1 MVYLLENSCIITN
14 EDEEDQAM
22 RMVDLI
28 EKKRDGNELSTKE
41 IEYIIT
47 KYTNG
52 EIPDYQISALLM
64 AIFYQD
70 MTDREITDLTLAIA
84 HSGDVIDL
92 SPLDGIKVDK
102 HSTGGVGDTTTLI
115 LAPLVASVG
124 VTVAKMSGRGLGY
137 TGGTLDK
144 LEAIPGFQIE
154 LSDEAFIRIVN
165 ESKVAVIGQS
175 GNLAPADK
183 KLYALRDV
191 TATVD
196 SIPLIASSIMSKKIA
211 AGADAIVLD
220 VTTGDGAFMKNIEDA
235 RRLAKTMTSIG
246 KLAHRQTVAVISD
259 MSEPLGEAI
268 GNSLEVVEAIETLNG
283 NGPEDLLE
291 MCYALGSQMV
301 VLANQAATIEEARS
315 LLQEALESGKAL
327 DKFKEMIRNQ
337 GGDDSIVDQ
346 PERLLTAKYVVELP
360 AKSSGIVS
368 KLVANELGIAAMMLG
383 AGRKTKEDDID
394 HAVGLKLN
402 KKIGDP
408 VKEGESL
415 LTIYSNT
422 KEISSVQEL
431 LYQNIQ
437 ISDSAEKPMLIHDII
452 TE

>member
-1 MVYLLENSCIITN
+1 
-14 EDEEDQAM
+14 M

-41 IEYIIT
+41 IDYIIT
-47 KYTNG
+47 NYTSGN
-52 EIPDYQISALLM
+52 IPDYQISALLM

-124 VTVAKMSGRGLGY
+124 VTVAKMSGRGLVY

-144 LEAIPGFQIE
+144 LEAIPGFKIE
-154 LSDEAFIRIVN
+154 LSDEEFIRIVN
-165 ESKVAVIGQS
+165 DSKVAVIGQS

-246 KLAHRQTVAVISD
+246 KLANRQTVAVISD

-268 GNSLEVVEAIETLNG
+268 GNSLEVVEAIDTLKG
-283 NGPEDLLE
+283 NGPEDLVE
-291 MCYALGSQMV
+291 MCYALGSQMM
-301 VLANQAATIEEARS
+301 VLAKQAATIDEARVQ
-315 LLQEALESGKAL
+315 LKEALESGKAL
-327 DKFKEMIRNQ
+327 LKFKEMIQNQ
-337 GGDDSIVDQ
+337 GGDPSVVDQ
-346 PERLLTAKYVVELP
+346 PERLLTAKYVNELP
-360 AKSSGIVS
+360 AKESGIVS

-383 AGRKTKEDDID
+383 AGRKTKDDAID

-408 VKEGESL
+408 VQEGESL
-415 LTIYSNT
+415 LTIYSN
-422 KEISSVQEL
+422 EEDISSVKEL
-431 LYQNIQ
+431 LYQNIE
-437 ISDSAEKPMLIHDII
+437 ISDSAEKPTLIHDII

>member
-1 MVYLLENSCIITN
+1 
-14 EDEEDQAM
+14 M

-41 IEYIIT
+41 IDYIIT
-47 KYTNG
+47 NYTSGN
-52 EIPDYQISALLM
+52 IPDYQISALLM

-144 LEAIPGFQIE
+144 LEAIPGFKIE
-154 LSDEAFIRIVN
+154 LSDEEFIRIVN
-165 ESKVAVIGQS
+165 DSKVAVIGQS

-211 AGADAIVLD
+211 AGADAIILD

-246 KLAHRQTVAVISD
+246 KLANRQTVAVISD

-268 GNSLEVVEAIETLNG
+268 GNSLEVVEAIDTLKG
-283 NGPEDLLE
+283 NGPEDLVE
-291 MCYALGSQMV
+291 MCYALGSQMM
-301 VLANQAATIEEARS
+301 VLAKQAATIDEARVQ
-315 LLQEALESGKAL
+315 LKEALESGKAL
-327 DKFKEMIRNQ
+327 LKFKEMIQNQ
-337 GGDDSIVDQ
+337 GGDPSVVDQ
-346 PERLLTAKYVVELP
+346 PERLLTAKYVNELP
-360 AKSSGIVS
+360 AKESGIVS

-383 AGRKTKEDDID
+383 AGRKTKDDAID

-408 VKEGESL
+408 VQEGESL
-415 LTIYSNT
+415 LTIYSN
-422 KEISSVQEL
+422 EEDISSVKEL
-431 LYQNIQ
+431 LYQNIE
-437 ISDSAEKPMLIHDII
+437 ISDSAEKPTLIHDII

>member
-1 MVYLLENSCIITN
+1 
-14 EDEEDQAM
+14 M

-28 EKKRDGNELSTKE
+28 EKKRDGNELSKEE
-41 IEYIIT
+41 IEYIVT
-47 KYTNG
+47 NYTNG
-52 EIPDYQISALLM
+52 KIPDYQVSALLM

-70 MTDREITDLTLAIA
+70 MTNEEITNLTLAIA
-84 HSGDVIDL
+84 NSGDVIDL
-92 SPLDGIKVDK
+92 SSLEGIKVDK

-154 LSDEAFIRIVN
+154 LSDEEFVRIVN

-196 SIPLIASSIMSKKIA
+196 SLPLIASSIMSKKIA

-246 KLAHRQTVAVISD
+246 KLANRETVAVISD

-268 GNSLEVVEAIETLNG
+268 GNSLEVVEAIETLQG
-283 NGPEDLLE
+283 NGPEDLVE

-301 VLANQAATIEEARS
+301 VLAGKAKTTDEARM

-327 DKFKEMIRNQ
+327 AKFKEMIQNQ
-337 GGDDSIVDQ
+337 GGDPAIVEH
-346 PERLLTAKYVVELP
+346 PERILTARYTMELP
-360 AKSSGIVS
+360 AKQSGVVS
-368 KLVANELGIAAMMLG
+368 KIVANELGIAAMMLG
-383 AGRKTKEDDID
+383 AGRKTKEEDID
-394 HAVGLKLN
+394 HAVGLKLH
-402 KKIGDP
+402 KKIGDT
-408 VKEGESL
+408 VTKGESL
-415 LTIYSNT
+415 LTIYSNDE
-422 KEISSVQEL
+422 EITSVIEL
-431 LYQNIQ
+431 
-437 ISDSAEKPMLIHDII
+437 
-452 TE
+452 

>member
-1 MVYLLENSCIITN
+1 
-14 EDEEDQAM
+14 M

-28 EKKRDGNELSTKE
+28 EKKRDGNELSKEE
-41 IEYIIT
+41 IEYIVT
-47 KYTNG
+47 NYTNG
-52 EIPDYQISALLM
+52 KIPDYQVSALLM

-70 MTDREITDLTLAIA
+70 MTNEEITNLTLAIA
-84 HSGDVIDL
+84 NSGDVIDL
-92 SPLDGIKVDK
+92 SSLEGIKVDK

-154 LSDEAFIRIVN
+154 LSDEEFVRIVN

-196 SIPLIASSIMSKKIA
+196 SLPLIASSIMSKKIA

-246 KLAHRQTVAVISD
+246 KLANRETVAVISD

-268 GNSLEVVEAIETLNG
+268 GNSLEVVEAIETLQG
-283 NGPEDLLE
+283 NGPEDLVE

-301 VLANQAATIEEARS
+301 VLAGKAKTTDEART

-327 DKFKEMIRNQ
+327 AKFKEMIQNQ
-337 GGDDSIVDQ
+337 GGDPAIVEH
-346 PERLLTAKYVVELP
+346 PERILTARYTMELP
-360 AKSSGIVS
+360 AKQSGVVS
-368 KLVANELGIAAMMLG
+368 KIVANELGIAAMMLG
-383 AGRKTKEDDID
+383 AGRKTKEEDID
-394 HAVGLKLN
+394 HAVGLKLH
-402 KKIGDP
+402 KKIGDT
-408 VKEGESL
+408 VTKGESL
-415 LTIYSNT
+415 LTIYSNDE
-422 KEISSVQEL
+422 EITSVIEL
-431 LYQNIQ
+431 LY
-437 ISDSAEKPMLIHDII
+437 K
-452 TE
+452 

>member
-1 MVYLLENSCIITN
+1 
-14 EDEEDQAM
+14 M

-28 EKKRDGNELSTKE
+28 EKKRDGKTLTKNE
-41 IEYIIT
+41 IDYIIT
-47 KYTNG
+47 NYTNNQ
-52 EIPDYQISALLM
+52 IPDYQLSALLM

-70 MTDREITDLTLAIA
+70 MTDEEITNMTLAMA
-84 HSGDVIDL
+84 NSGDVIDL
-92 SPLDGIKVDK
+92 TSLNGIKVDK

-144 LEAIPGFQIE
+144 LEAIPGFKIE
-154 LSDEAFIRIVN
+154 LSDEEFIRIVN
-165 ESKVAVIGQS
+165 ESQVAVIGQS

-246 KLAHRQTVAVISD
+246 KLANRQTIAVISD

-268 GNSLEVVEAIETLNG
+268 GNSLEVVEAIETLQG
-283 NGPEDLLE
+283 NGPEDLIE
-291 MCYALGSQMV
+291 MCYVLGSQMV
-301 VLANQAATIEEARS
+301 VLAKKADSVEEARVM
-315 LLQEALESGKAL
+315 LQEALTSGKAL
-327 DKFKEMIRNQ
+327 EKFKEMIQNQ
-337 GGDDSIVDQ
+337 GGDIRVVEK
-346 PERLLTAKYVVELP
+346 PELLLTARYQVELP
-360 AKSSGIVS
+360 AKSAGLVS
-368 KLVANELGIAAMMLG
+368 KIVANELGIAAMMLG
-383 AGRKTKEDDID
+383 AGRKTKDDAID
-394 HAVGLKLN
+394 HAVGLKLH
-402 KKIGDP
+402 KKIGDS
-408 VKEGESL
+408 VQEGESL

-422 KEISSVQEL
+422 EDLSQVVEL
-431 LYQNIQ
+431 LYQNIE
-437 ISDSAEKPMLIHDII
+437 ISDSAKKPILVHDII

>member
-1 MVYLLENSCIITN
+1 
-14 EDEEDQAM
+14 M

-28 EKKRDGNELSTKE
+28 EKKRDGNELSKEE
-41 IEYIIT
+41 IEYIVT
-47 KYTNG
+47 NYTNG
-52 EIPDYQISALLM
+52 KIPDYQVSALLM

-70 MTDREITDLTLAIA
+70 MTNEEITNLTLAIA
-84 HSGDVIDL
+84 NSGDVIDL
-92 SPLDGIKVDK
+92 SSLEGIKVDK

-154 LSDEAFIRIVN
+154 LSDEEFVRIVN

-196 SIPLIASSIMSKKIA
+196 SLPLIASSIMSKKIA

-246 KLAHRQTVAVISD
+246 KLANRETVAVISD

-268 GNSLEVVEAIETLNG
+268 GNSLEVVEAIETLQG
-283 NGPEDLLE
+283 NGPEDLVE

-301 VLANQAATIEEARS
+301 VLAGKAKTTDEART

-327 DKFKEMIRNQ
+327 AKFKEMIQNQ
-337 GGDDSIVDQ
+337 GGDPAIVEH
-346 PERLLTAKYVVELP
+346 PERILTARYTMELP
-360 AKSSGIVS
+360 AKQSGVVS
-368 KLVANELGIAAMMLG
+368 KIVANELGIAAMMLG
-383 AGRKTKEDDID
+383 AGRKTKEEDID
-394 HAVGLKLN
+394 HAVGLKLH
-402 KKIGDP
+402 KKIGDT
-408 VKEGESL
+408 VTKGESL
-415 LTIYSNT
+415 LTIYSNDE
-422 KEISSVQEL
+422 EITSVIEL
-431 LYQNIQ
+431 LYKNIE
-437 ISDSAEKPMLIHDII
+437 IGESAMKPTLINDII

>member
-1 MVYLLENSCIITN
+1 
-14 EDEEDQAM
+14 M

-28 EKKRDGNELSTKE
+28 EKKRDGNELSKEE
-41 IEYIIT
+41 IEYIVT
-47 KYTNG
+47 NYTNG
-52 EIPDYQISALLM
+52 KIPDYQVSALLM

-70 MTDREITDLTLAIA
+70 MTNEEITNLTLAIA
-84 HSGDVIDL
+84 NSGDVIDL
-92 SPLDGIKVDK
+92 SSLEGIKVDK

-154 LSDEAFIRIVN
+154 LSDEAFVRIVN

-196 SIPLIASSIMSKKIA
+196 SLPLIASSIMSKKIA

-246 KLAHRQTVAVISD
+246 KLANRETVAVISD

-268 GNSLEVVEAIETLNG
+268 GNSLEVVEAIETLQG
-283 NGPEDLLE
+283 NGPEDLVE

-301 VLANQAATIEEARS
+301 VLAGKAKTIDEART

-327 DKFKEMIRNQ
+327 AKFKEMIQNQ
-337 GGDDSIVDQ
+337 GGDPAIVEH
-346 PERLLTAKYVVELP
+346 PERILTARYTMELP
-360 AKSSGIVS
+360 AKQSGVVS
-368 KLVANELGIAAMMLG
+368 KIVANELGIAAMMLG

-394 HAVGLKLN
+394 HAVGLKLH
-402 KKIGDP
+402 KKIGDT
-408 VKEGESL
+408 VTKGESL
-415 LTIYSNT
+415 LTIYSNDE
-422 KEISSVQEL
+422 EISSVIEL
-431 LYQNIQ
+431 LYKNIE
-437 ISDSAEKPMLIHDII
+437 IGESAMKPTLIHDII

>member
-1 MVYLLENSCIITN
+1 
-14 EDEEDQAM
+14 M

-28 EKKRDGNELSTKE
+28 EKKRDGNELSKEE
-41 IEYIIT
+41 IEYIVT
-47 KYTNG
+47 NYTNG
-52 EIPDYQISALLM
+52 KIPDYQVSALLM

-70 MTDREITDLTLAIA
+70 MTNEEITNLTLAIA
-84 HSGDVIDL
+84 NSGDVIDL
-92 SPLDGIKVDK
+92 SSLEGIKVDK

-154 LSDEAFIRIVN
+154 LSDEAFVRIVN

-196 SIPLIASSIMSKKIA
+196 SLPLIASSIMSKKIA

-235 RRLAKTMTSIG
+235 RRLAKTMTNIG
-246 KLAHRQTVAVISD
+246 KLANRETVAVISD

-268 GNSLEVVEAIETLNG
+268 GNSLEVVEAIETLQG
-283 NGPEDLLE
+283 NGPEDLVE

-301 VLANQAATIEEARS
+301 VLAGKAKTIDEART

-327 DKFKEMIRNQ
+327 AKFKEMIQNQ
-337 GGDDSIVDQ
+337 GGDPTIVEK
-346 PERLLTAKYVVELP
+346 PERILTARYTMELP
-360 AKSSGIVS
+360 AKQSGVVS
-368 KLVANELGIAAMMLG
+368 KIVANELGIAAMMLG

-394 HAVGLKLN
+394 HAVGLKLH
-402 KKIGDP
+402 KKIGDT
-408 VKEGESL
+408 VTKGEPL
-415 LTIYSNT
+415 LTIYSNDE
-422 KEISSVQEL
+422 EISSVIEL
-431 LYQNIQ
+431 LYKNIE
-437 ISDSAEKPMLIHDII
+437 IGESAMKPTLIHDII